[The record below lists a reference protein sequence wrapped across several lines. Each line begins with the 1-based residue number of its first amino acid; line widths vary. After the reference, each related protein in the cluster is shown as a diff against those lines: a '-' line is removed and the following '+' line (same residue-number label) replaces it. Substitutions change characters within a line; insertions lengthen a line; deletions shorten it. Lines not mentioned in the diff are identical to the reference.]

1 MKIGYACQ
9 TLSVP
14 GTSFK
19 NCTLKNATPD
29 VLSSVIEQNLTA
41 LDHILDYNIANHIS
55 LFRITSDLIP
65 FGSSPV
71 NTLDWKNIFHSQFEL
86 LGGKIQKHGI
96 RISMHPG
103 QYTVLNSP
111 HDSVVERAIQDLL
124 YHTELLECLD
134 ADSRNKIILHIGGV
148 YGDKETAME
157 RFIKNYQKLDDRIRK
172 HLVLENDDKLYSV
185 SDVLELSAVT
195 GAPVVFDV
203 LHHELNPGREPKSVY
218 DWIRICRDTW
228 TSSDGPQK
236 IHYSQQNP
244 SKRPG
249 SHSETISLDSFQ
261 TFLAGLCPLTP
272 DIMLEVKDKN
282 LSAIKCLNLIAKV
295 SSITSLELEWSRYK
309 YLVLEHSQADY
320 NQIRLLL
327 KDKHQYPVSE
337 FYRLTDHALSQP
349 ITIGSAVNAADHVWG
364 YFKDRAEEKE
374 RKKYLSLRDTITPD
388 SQAHR
393 RFLWK
398 MTLKY
403 QETYLLQSH
412 YFIPLFCI
420 RN

>member
-1 MKIGYACQ
+1 
-9 TLSVP
+9 
-14 GTSFK
+14 
-19 NCTLKNATPD
+19 
-29 VLSSVIEQNLTA
+29 
-41 LDHILDYNIANHIS
+41 
-55 LFRITSDLIP
+55 
-65 FGSSPV
+65 
-71 NTLDWKNIFHSQFEL
+71 
-86 LGGKIQKHGI
+86 
-96 RISMHPG
+96 
-103 QYTVLNSP
+103 
-111 HDSVVERAIQDLL
+111 
-124 YHTELLECLD
+124 
-134 ADSRNKIILHIGGV
+134 
-148 YGDKETAME
+148 
-157 RFIKNYQKLDDRIRK
+157 
-172 HLVLENDDKLYSV
+172 
-185 SDVLELSAVT
+185 
-195 GAPVVFDV
+195 
-203 LHHELNPGREPKSVY
+203 
-218 DWIRICRDTW
+218 
-228 TSSDGPQK
+228 
-236 IHYSQQNP
+236 
-244 SKRPG
+244 
-249 SHSETISLDSFQ
+249 
-261 TFLAGLCPLTP
+261 
-272 DIMLEVKDKN
+272 MLEVKDKN